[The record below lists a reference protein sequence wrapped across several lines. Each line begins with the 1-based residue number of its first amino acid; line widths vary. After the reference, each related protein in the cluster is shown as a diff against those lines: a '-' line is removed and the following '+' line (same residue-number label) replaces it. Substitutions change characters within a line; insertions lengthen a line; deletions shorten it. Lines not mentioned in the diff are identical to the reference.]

1 MAARIPQD
9 YLDQLLSRV
18 DLVEVIDAR
27 IPLRKAGRDYSAC
40 CPFHS
45 EKTPSFTVSPS
56 KQFYHC
62 FGCGAHGTAIGFL
75 MAYEHLGFVEAIEEL
90 ARAVGLEPP
99 RGVSVEPGNQD
110 ILIAL
115 VEQAEHFFRRQLHEH
130 PARQRALNYL
140 HSRGLDA
147 ATIKAFA
154 IGYAPPAWDDL
165 LKALTAQG
173 AALKALVQAGLVI
186 EQDNGD
192 CRDRFRDRIL
202 FPIRDRR
209 GRTIA
214 FGGRTLGDA
223 TPKYLNSPETPF
235 FHKGRELYGLYE
247 ARQRERQLR
256 RLLVV
261 EGYLDVVAL
270 VQHGIPYV
278 VATLGTAT
286 TTEHLE
292 RLFRI
297 TRDVVFCFD
306 GDRAGREAAWRAL
319 ENTLPLLRDDHQVS
333 FLFLPEGEDPDSLV
347 RKEGRER
354 FEQRLVQARP
364 LSDYFFERLGVD
376 LNLHSLDGRAR
387 LAERARPLL
396 NKLPDSLYRDMLVQ
410 RLAELTGID
419 PGSITKRLTAVP
431 LSVARPRR
439 DTNLTRTPVRL
450 AIALLL
456 NHPELA
462 QQAGDMQRFRD
473 INVPGLPLLVE
484 LVELLQHHP
493 PIRSAAQL
501 LTRYEGTATGQILKR
516 LAEWQPPYANEEN
529 ADELYRNEFL
539 DTLKQLE
546 KSHDPQKRLLKL
558 ATDRELSAEE
568 KEMLRR
574 LGKPPP
580 GERP

>member
-1 MAARIPQD
+1 MAFRIPQE

-27 IPLRKAGRDYSAC
+27 LPLRKAGRDYSAC

-45 EKTPSFTVSPS
+45 EKTPSFTVSPT

-75 MAYEHLGFVEAIEEL
+75 IAYEQLSFLEAVEEL
-90 ARAVGLEPP
+90 ARSVGLELP
-99 RGVSVEPGNQD
+99 RGVSTEPDNQD
-110 ILIAL
+110 TLIAL
-115 VEQAEHFFRRQLHEH
+115 VEQAEHFFRRQLQEH
-130 PARQRALNYL
+130 PVRSKAIDYL
-140 HSRGLDA
+140 RRRGLDD

-154 IGYAPPAWDDL
+154 IGYAPPGWDSL
-165 LKALTAQG
+165 LKALTEQG
-173 AALKALVQAGLVI
+173 TGLQALVQAGLVI
-186 EQDNGD
+186 EQDNGR
-192 CRDRFRDRIL
+192 CWDRFRDRIL

-214 FGGRTLGDA
+214 FGGRALDDDV

-270 VQHGIPYV
+270 VQHGIPYA

-286 TTEHLE
+286 TPEHLE
-292 RLFRI
+292 RLFRV
-297 TRDVVFCFD
+297 TRDVIFCFD

-319 ENTLPLLRDDHQVS
+319 ENALPLLRDDHQVS

-347 RKEGRER
+347 RQEGRDS
-354 FEQRLVQARP
+354 FEQRLLQARP
-364 LSDYFFERLGVD
+364 LSDYFFERLGADV
-376 LNLHSLDGRAR
+376 NLQSIDGRAR
-387 LAERARPLL
+387 LTERARPLL
-396 NKLPDSLYRDMLVQ
+396 NKLPDNLYRDLLVQ
-410 RLAELTGID
+410 RLADMAGID
-419 PGSITKRLTAVP
+419 QTRITKRLTVTVLP
-431 LSVARPRR
+431 VARPRSR
-439 DTNLTRTPVRL
+439 INPTRAPVQL
-450 AIALLL
+450 VIALLL

-473 INVPGLPLLVE
+473 IDVPGLPLLVE

-493 PIRSAAQL
+493 HIQNAAQL
-501 LTRYEGTATGQILKR
+501 LTRYEGTETGHILQR
-516 LAEWQPPYANEEN
+516 LAEWQPLWVG
-529 ADELYRNEFL
+529 DEQCRQEFQ
-539 DTLKQLE
+539 DTLNYLE
-546 KSHDPQKRLLKL
+546 QRNSLQKRLLNKL
-558 ATDRELSAEE
+558 AQGKLSPEE
-568 KEMLRR
+568 KEILRS
-574 LGKPPP
+574 LGKTPP
-580 GERP
+580 GEQR